1 MQALFTQSDLQSGK
15 STQRVPDLVYN
26 EKHSMTLREFLF
38 PRLTPLFLIR
48 LAVLATVVA
57 GVCKF
62 ALMPVVIDGESM
74 LPTYSAHGFN
84 FCNRLAYRWSRPR
97 RGDVVILRY
106 GGTRWMLL
114 KRVIAFAGETVAFE
128 KGVCL
133 VDGKP
138 LDEPYVR
145 LGCDWD
151 LPPHKIRPGHIYVM
165 GDNRSVPAEAHVGG
179 EIAAA
184 RVVGRPLW

>member
-1 MQALFTQSDLQSGK
+1 
-15 STQRVPDLVYN
+15 
-26 EKHSMTLREFLF
+26 MTLREFLF
-38 PRLTPLFLIR
+38 PQLTRYFLIR
-48 LAVLATVVA
+48 LGVIAATVFV
-57 GVCKF
+57 VCKF
-62 ALMPVVIDGESM
+62 ALLPVVIDGESM
-74 LPTYSAHGFN
+74 LPTYSSHGFN
-84 FCNRLAYRWSRPR
+84 FCNRLAYRWAKPK
-97 RGDVVILRY
+97 RGDIVILRY

-151 LPPHKIRPGHIYVM
+151 IPPRTVGPGHVYVM

-184 RVVGRPLW
+184 RIVGRPLW

>member
-1 MQALFTQSDLQSGK
+1 
-15 STQRVPDLVYN
+15 
-26 EKHSMTLREFLF
+26 MTLREFFF
-38 PRLTPLFLIR
+38 PKLTRRFLIR
-48 LAVLATVVA
+48 LGVVA
-57 GVCKF
+57 AVVFVVCKF
-62 ALMPVVIDGESM
+62 ALLPVVIDGESM
-74 LPTYSAHGFN
+74 LPTYSSRGFN
-84 FCNRLAYRWSRPR
+84 FCNRLAYRRSGPK
-97 RGDVVILRY
+97 RGDIVILRY
-106 GGTRWMLL
+106 GGTRFMLL

-145 LGCDWD
+145 LDCDWD
-151 LPPHKIRPGHIYVM
+151 IPPRMVGPGHVYVM

-184 RVVGRPLW
+184 RIVGRPLW

>member
-1 MQALFTQSDLQSGK
+1 
-15 STQRVPDLVYN
+15 
-26 EKHSMTLREFLF
+26 MTLREFFL
-38 PRLTPLFLIR
+38 PKLSRGFLIR
-48 LAVLATVVA
+48 LAVVA
-57 GVCKF
+57 VGAFAVCKF
-62 ALMPVVIDGESM
+62 VLMPVVIDGESM
-74 LPTYSAHGFN
+74 LPTYSSHGFN
-84 FCNRLAYRWSRPR
+84 FCNRLAYRWSRPK
-97 RGDVVILRY
+97 RGDIVILRY
-106 GGTRWMLL
+106 GGTRFMLL

-138 LDEPYVR
+138 LAEPYVR

-151 LPPHKIRPGHIYVM
+151 LPPRKIEPGHVYVM

-184 RVVGRPLW
+184 RIVGRPLW

>member
-1 MQALFTQSDLQSGK
+1 
-15 STQRVPDLVYN
+15 
-26 EKHSMTLREFLF
+26 
-38 PRLTPLFLIR
+38 
-48 LAVLATVVA
+48 
-57 GVCKF
+57 
-62 ALMPVVIDGESM
+62 
-74 LPTYSAHGFN
+74 
-84 FCNRLAYRWSRPR
+84 
-97 RGDVVILRY
+97 
-106 GGTRWMLL
+106 MLL

-151 LPPHKIRPGHIYVM
+151 IPPHKSRPGHIYVM

>member
-1 MQALFTQSDLQSGK
+1 
-15 STQRVPDLVYN
+15 
-26 EKHSMTLREFLF
+26 MTLHEFFF
-38 PRLTPLFLIR
+38 PKITRGFLLRLG
-48 LAVLATVVA
+48 AVAAAVA
-57 GVCKF
+57 ALCKF
-62 ALMPVVIDGESM
+62 VLMPVVIDGESM

-114 KRVIAFAGETVAFE
+114 KRVIAFAGETVSFE

-151 LPPHKIRPGHIYVM
+151 LPPHKVRPGHIYVM

>member
-1 MQALFTQSDLQSGK
+1 
-15 STQRVPDLVYN
+15 
-26 EKHSMTLREFLF
+26 MTLREFLF
-38 PRLTPLFLIR
+38 PKLTRGFLIR
-48 LAVLATVVA
+48 LAVVA
-57 GVCKF
+57 AAAYVICKF
-62 ALMPVVIDGESM
+62 VMLPVVIDGESM
-74 LPTYSAHGFN
+74 LPTYSSHGFN
-84 FCNRLAYRWSRPR
+84 FCNRLAYRWSGPK
-97 RGDVVILRY
+97 RGDIVILRY
-106 GGTRWMLL
+106 GGTRFMLL

-138 LDEPYVR
+138 LDEAYVK

-151 LPPHKIRPGHIYVM
+151 LPPKKVGLGHVYVM

-184 RVVGRPLW
+184 RIVGRPLW

>member
-1 MQALFTQSDLQSGK
+1 
-15 STQRVPDLVYN
+15 
-26 EKHSMTLREFLF
+26 MTLREFIF
-38 PRLTPLFLIR
+38 PKFTRRLLLR
-48 LAVLATVVA
+48 LAVVA
-57 GVCKF
+57 SASAAIFKF
-62 ALMPVVIDGESM
+62 AFMPVVIDGESM
-74 LPTYSAHGFN
+74 LPTYSSRGFN
-84 FCNRLAYRWSRPR
+84 FCNRLAYRRTVPK
-97 RGDVVILRY
+97 RGDVVMLRW
-106 GGTRWMLL
+106 GGTRYMLL

-133 VDGKP
+133 VDGTP

-145 LGCDWD
+145 FGCDWNI
-151 LPPHKIRPGHIYVM
+151 PPRTVGPGHVYVM

>member
-1 MQALFTQSDLQSGK
+1 MA
-15 STQRVPDLVYN
+15 ST
-26 EKHSMTLREFLF
+26 MTLREFLF
-38 PRLTPLFLIR
+38 PRLTSRFLLR
-48 LAVLATVVA
+48 LGVTAVAA
-57 GVCKF
+57 YAVCKY

-74 LPTYSAHGFN
+74 MPTYASHGFN
-84 FCNRLAYRWSRPR
+84 FCNRLAYRWSGPK

-128 KGVCL
+128 KGVCV

-151 LPPHKIRPGHIYVM
+151 LPPRKINSGHLYVM
-165 GDNRSVPAEAHVGG
+165 GDNRSVPAETHVGG
-179 EIAAA
+179 EIATA
-184 RVVGRPLW
+184 RIVGRPLW

>member
-1 MQALFTQSDLQSGK
+1 
-15 STQRVPDLVYN
+15 
-26 EKHSMTLREFLF
+26 MTLREFIF
-38 PRLTPLFLIR
+38 PKPTRGFLIR
-48 LAVLATVVA
+48 QAVVA
-57 GVCKF
+57 AVVYASCKF
-62 ALMPVVIDGESM
+62 VMLPVVIDGESM

-84 FCNRLAYRWSRPR
+84 FCNRLAHRWSGPK
-97 RGDVVILRY
+97 RGDIVVLRY

-128 KGVCL
+128 KGVCF

-138 LDEPYVR
+138 LDEPYVQ

-151 LPPHKIRPGHIYVM
+151 LPPKKVGPGHVYVM
-165 GDNRSVPAEAHVGG
+165 GDNRSVPAEMHVGG

>member
-1 MQALFTQSDLQSGK
+1 MVPAQAG
-15 STQRVPDLVYN
+15 RRRHPA
-26 EKHSMTLREFLF
+26 LR
-38 PRLTPLFLIR
+38 RD
-48 LAVLATVVA
+48 
-57 GVCKF
+57 
-62 ALMPVVIDGESM
+62 ALDAPQ
-74 LPTYSAHGFN
+74 A
-84 FCNRLAYRWSRPR
+84 R
-97 RGDVVILRY
+97 
-106 GGTRWMLL
+106 
-114 KRVIAFAGETVAFE
+114 

-151 LPPHKIRPGHIYVM
+151 IPPHKIRPGHIYVM